1 MQERLCATFA
11 EKTNRMKKKIIFS
24 SSNGSPAMIFLNN
37 IKELFGSNDLELI
50 ASKIASTCMNT
61 DIRIEHGFKNGI
73 MEIVGSNAL
82 CIRVTGNTL
91 VLKADNITV
100 MKETLTFK

>member
-1 MQERLCATFA
+1 
-11 EKTNRMKKKIIFS
+11 MKKKVTFS
-24 SSNGSPAMIFLNN
+24 KSGGTPAMLFLNN
-37 IKELFGSNDLELI
+37 IKELFGSNELELI

-61 DIRIEHGFKNGI
+61 DIRIEHGFKDGI

-82 CIRVTGNTL
+82 CIRVTGNIL